1 MGSSDSTPPP
11 GQARIGTV
19 GIKDVAQ
26 HAGVSVTTVSNV
38 LNSTNRISRSTRD
51 RVRASIEA
59 LGYVRNA
66 AAHQLR
72 AGHTTTIGLI
82 VPDGSNPFYSA
93 IASGAEDVA
102 FERGASVLV
111 GNSNRSVEREQRY
124 INLFQEQR
132 VFGVLIAP
140 VSGST
145 ERIDE
150 LIQRG
155 LTPVVVGRVSRPER
169 CSSVSIDNTAG
180 GYMATRHLLDI
191 GRRRLLFV
199 GPVDAPGVKDRL
211 AGARSAVEDAAGA
224 TLEVVDTS
232 DTTVAAGRRAGAE
245 LAARRPDERPDG
257 VFCANDLLA
266 TGMLHAFVESQAV
279 RVPQDIAMIGYD
291 DIDFAASAIVPL
303 SSIHQPATLIGRT
316 AVELLNEELE
326 DPQRAHRHVLFPP
339 ELVVRESTRV

>member
-1 MGSSDSTPPP
+1 MASSDPTRAPAK
-11 GQARIGTV
+11 GRLGTV
-19 GIKDVAQ
+19 GIKDVAR

-51 RVRASIEA
+51 RVRASIEE

-72 AGHTTTIGLI
+72 AGNTTTIGLI

-93 IASGAEDVA
+93 IARGAEDVA
-102 FERGASVLV
+102 FDRGASVLI

-124 INLFQEQR
+124 INLFLEQR
-132 VFGVLIAP
+132 VFGILIAP

-145 ERIDE
+145 QRIDE

-155 LTPVVVGRVSRPER
+155 LAPVVVGRVARPER
-169 CSSVSIDNTAG
+169 CSSVSIDNTEG
-180 GYMATRHLLDI
+180 GHMATRHLLDT

-199 GPVDAPGVKDRL
+199 GPVAAPGVRERL
-211 AGARSAVEDAAGA
+211 AGALLAVGEAPNA
-224 TLEVVDTS
+224 TLEVFDTP
-232 DTTVAAGRRAGAE
+232 DTTVAAGRQAGVE
-245 LAARRPDERPDG
+245 LAARRPDQRPDG

-266 TGMLHAFVESQAV
+266 NGMLHAFVENQTV
-279 RVPQDIAMIGYD
+279 RVPEDIALIGYD

-303 SSIHQPATLIGRT
+303 SSIHQPAALIGRT
-316 AVELLNEELE
+316 AVELLNEERE
-326 DPQRAHRHVLFPP
+326 DPQRAHRHVIFAPA
-339 ELVVRESTRV
+339 LVERASTGV